1 MAKVEKSILDQAM
14 QRWSEAKVRE
24 KTQQKL
30 EEEQQRER
38 DAEYYAGDWGDAEP
52 SSLEEAGYGAPETI
66 PEDGV
71 PEEAVIME
79 DKEPEP
85 SGGPEA
91 PVSEIDDE
99 DMFLA
104 EEPQVSSKTESVA
117 EQPEQ
122 EETGSVS
129 GDRKQSGFADTVG
142 ESFQHSSDKK
152 MYMADVKKL
161 SEMPQSVPSL
171 QVDKMANKLYGRG
184 DSTKDA
190 SEQEDVQ
197 EEVPDTSSEGES
209 GSSDSED
216 GYEPEMPVK
225 KHPGDRMREGL
236 LEFEKEQKA
245 KQTGKQQ
252 QAKGA
257 LDSCQMSTI
266 KNLPKPI
273 LSKILDAFS
282 WGKGTQG
289 DMVIAWIYCHLD
301 PDDQPAMARYLS
313 EEQQHLVSGWRGGS
327 QERRDELLLRMERRI
342 QRNGQFLDI
351 AELLLSYI
359 IFDRLGFREGAP
371 ARPEDVD
378 LLPDGVMDILLKAEA
393 EVKNM
398 RNQRQYR
405 TGRRKK

>member
-38 DAEYYAGDWGDAEP
+38 DAEYYAGDWGESEP
-52 SSLEEAGYGAPETI
+52 SSLEDAGYGAPDE
-66 PEDGV
+66 V

-79 DKEPEP
+79 DAEPEP
-85 SGGPEA
+85 SGVPET
-91 PVSEIDDE
+91 PGSEIDDE

-104 EEPQVSSKTESVA
+104 EEPEISSGAEFSSEQSGEES
-117 EQPEQ
+117 Q
-122 EETGSVS
+122 ETASVS
-129 GDRKQSGFADTVG
+129 ADQKQPGFADTVG
-142 ESFQHSSDKK
+142 ETFQHSSDKK

-184 DSTKDA
+184 NQTDGTSAVEEPQEETADV
-190 SEQEDVQ
+190 SSEDVP
-197 EEVPDTSSEGES
+197 ETGSSEM
-209 GSSDSED
+209 DD

-282 WGKGTQG
+282 WAKGTQG

-313 EEQQHLVSGWRGGS
+313 EEQQYLVSGWRGGP

-378 LLPDGVMDILLKAEA
+378 LLPDGVMEILLKAEA